1 MVEAPAALLAPGVP
15 GARRRL
21 AVVLFNLGGPDRPEA
36 VQPFLFNLFNDPAII
51 GLPWPIRPLLAWLIS
66 TRRRKEAGANYALM
80 GGASPLLAGTT
91 AQAQALEAALNAT
104 LPELE
109 TRAFMAMRYWKPFTQ
124 TATREVAA
132 FAPDELVLLPLYPQY
147 STTTT
152 GSSVKAWRKAYKG
165 TGRTHEVCCFFDAP
179 GLASAHAHFIEET
192 FERAGAPKNLRLLFS
207 AHGLPE
213 RVIERGDPYQ
223 RQVER
228 TCEAIVHELSGAWDW
243 SLCYQSRV
251 GPLKWIGP
259 TTREAITR
267 AAAEGKGVLVVPV
280 AFVSEHIETLV
291 ELDRDY
297 AELAREK
304 GCPVYLRAPAVG
316 VQPDFINGLAGMVA
330 AALFKTGCAPGGGAC
345 ERSLEKCP
353 YHRGEVAA

>member
-1 MVEAPAALLAPGVP
+1 MVDAPAASITPGVP

-21 AVVLFNLGGPDRPEA
+21 AVVLFNLGGPDGPEA

-66 TRRRKEAGANYALM
+66 TRRRKEAGANYAVM

-91 AQAQALEAALNAT
+91 AQAEALAAALNAT
-104 LPELE
+104 LPGLE
-109 TRAFMAMRYWKPFTQ
+109 TRSFMAMRYWKPFTT

-132 FAPDELVLLPLYPQY
+132 FAPDEIVLLPLYPQY

-152 GSSVKAWRKAYKG
+152 GSSVKAWRKAYNG
-165 TGRTHEVCCFFDAP
+165 SGRTHEVCCFFDAP

-192 FERAGAPKNLRLLFS
+192 FKAAGAPKNLRLLFS

-267 AAAEGKGVLVVPV
+267 AAADGQGGAGRARRFRLRTHRDPGRTRPRLCRTRPPEGLSGLS
-280 AFVSEHIETLV
+280 AG
-291 ELDRDY
+291 
-297 AELAREK
+297 AR
-304 GCPVYLRAPAVG
+304 GRRPARLHQ
-316 VQPDFINGLAGMVA
+316 QPGRH
-330 AALFKTGCAPGGGAC
+330 GGGGPVQDRLCAGG
-345 ERSLEKCP
+345 RRL
-353 YHRGEVAA
+353 RTVLGEVPLSSR